1 MITLLHSFTDPKHV
15 SITPDRMQ
23 EHSIYVEGKPYFDL
37 FAGHGCNMLGYTQPE
52 LTQKIKDAND
62 TYANHSWLV
71 KPKIWNEL
79 EYYLESLLPPQFEN
93 VIAGLTGSDSIDNA
107 IKFVWK
113 YWENKSTPRKTI
125 LVRKGS
131 FHSGSITGWK
141 MTIDTM
147 RWTKHIPD
155 VNYVDFYDNDFN
167 DVYEKHKDDVAGVI
181 VDTVSWF
188 DGINKIDDETI
199 KLLKRMQYLSLI
211 HISEPTR
218 PY

>member
-113 YWENKSTPRKTI
+113 YW
-125 LVRKGS
+125 
-131 FHSGSITGWK
+131 
-141 MTIDTM
+141 
-147 RWTKHIPD
+147 
-155 VNYVDFYDNDFN
+155 
-167 DVYEKHKDDVAGVI
+167 
-181 VDTVSWF
+181 
-188 DGINKIDDETI
+188 
-199 KLLKRMQYLSLI
+199 
-211 HISEPTR
+211 
-218 PY
+218 